1 MTNHMQVATIIK
13 DQLRAGGLMK
23 VMSWGA
29 RDWTAA
35 PSCTDHLGAL
45 FFRVSGRKFKGII
58 EIALMPS
65 DTYRV
70 TLLKPWKSAP
80 KGFKVVDTIEDVY
93 CDVLTDVIDRRIE
106 T

>member
-1 MTNHMQVATIIK
+1 MSNHMQVASTIK
-13 DQLRAGGLMK
+13 EQLRAGGVMK

-29 RDWTAA
+29 RDWTAGEA
-35 PSCTDHLGAL
+35 CKEHYGAL

-70 TLLKPWKSAP
+70 TLLKPWKTAP
-80 KGFKVVDTIEDVY
+80 QGIQGHRHD
-93 CDVLTDVIDRRIE
+93 
-106 T
+106 